1 MNLIVLH
8 DHDFVDANRV
18 RVDGRRAAH
27 IAAVLKAKVG
37 DRLRVGKLAGL
48 IGQGTVV
55 QLDRASVELDVSL
68 TQAPPPAVPVTLL
81 LALPRPKGLRRLI
94 QGITAMGV
102 KRLALFGAFRVEKS
116 YWQTPWLGEAE
127 LREQILLGLEQAGD
141 TVPPVITTHLLF
153 KPFVE
158 DDVPGL
164 AAGSRLLVAHP
175 AATVSCPAAVREA
188 VTLAIGPEGGF
199 TAYELQMLVEHG
211 FEAVGLGPRI
221 LRTEQVVPALVGR
234 LMA

>member
-164 AAGSRLLVAHP
+164 AAGSRRLVAHP
-175 AATVSCPAAVREA
+175 EATVSCPAAVREA